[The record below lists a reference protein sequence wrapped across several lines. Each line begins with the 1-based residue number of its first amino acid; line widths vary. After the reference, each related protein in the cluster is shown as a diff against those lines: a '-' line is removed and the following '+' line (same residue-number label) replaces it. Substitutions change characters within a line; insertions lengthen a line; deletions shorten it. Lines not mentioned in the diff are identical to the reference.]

1 MLQEQ
6 NIDKLTEAFVDRTKE
21 VCPSL
26 LADARATATRYNTL
40 LKLYAK
46 CDNLFNRGDFL
57 TQEEIHSLGEFICVH
72 KLTHYMYYS
81 MSKEQHKLTS
91 KWSNICL
98 FLLAFIRIDKFIPKK
113 GMEDRLNLSVICYLR
128 SLGNVKCWRPR
139 TQFNCFFF
147 YSEQTSQW
155 KSTSASFAPTSPQ
168 SRLHP
173 SSTLSKTTSSPGSS
187 FGELGWASWVSK
199 GERACTPTLT
209 T

>member
-128 SLGNVKCWRPR
+128 SLGNVKCWRPK

-147 YSEQTSQW
+147 IRNRRVSERVPQLLSHQLPLRVDYTQ
-155 KSTSASFAPTSPQ
+155 APHCRRPH
-168 SRLHP
+168 HP
-173 SSTLSKTTSSPGSS
+173 LVPALGS
-187 FGELGWASWVSK
+187 WA
-199 GERACTPTLT
+199 GPHG
-209 T
+209 